1 MAVTMSPKQKVYQE
15 VLQEIRTYIDENHL
29 QTGDKLPSER
39 DLSEKLHAG
48 RSSVR
53 EALRAMEL
61 LGLIETRRGEGTFLT
76 TYQPYQS
83 VELLSSFILRK
94 DGIKDELFLTRAIL
108 EKEVAKIAFR
118 DLDEQD
124 LSILEGLLQDD
135 AIKPE
140 ERHLDF
146 FGLLFSKINN
156 LLLAKIWGLIEAF
169 SLTAQH
175 FYYDEDFYHDLL
187 SLYKHDQYDEIEDLF
202 HHNIKIRN

>member
-1 MAVTMSPKQKVYQE
+1 MPVTVSPKQKVYQE
-15 VLQEIRTYIDENHL
+15 VLQEIRAYIDDNHL

-39 DLSEKLHAG
+39 DLSEKLQAG

-94 DGIKDELFLTRAIL
+94 DGIKEELFHTRTIL
-108 EKEVAKIAFR
+108 EKEAAKIAFHY
-118 DLDEQD
+118 LNEQD
-124 LSILEGLLQDD
+124 LLILEGILSDE

-140 ERHLDF
+140 EKHLDF
-146 FGLLFSKINN
+146 FGLLFSKIDN

-169 SLTAQH
+169 SLTAQR
-175 FYYDEDFYHDLL
+175 FYYENEFYHQLL
-187 SLYKHDQYDEIEDLF
+187 NLYKQKQYDEIEELF
-202 HHNIKIRN
+202 HQNINF